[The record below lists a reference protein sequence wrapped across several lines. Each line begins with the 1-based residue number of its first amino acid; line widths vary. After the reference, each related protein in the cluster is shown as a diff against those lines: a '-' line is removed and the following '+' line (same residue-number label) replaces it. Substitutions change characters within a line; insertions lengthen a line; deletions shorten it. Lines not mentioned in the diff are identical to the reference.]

1 MKRFRSAVALV
12 VAAAVFATSVVPV
25 ADAVA
30 ASPAGARVAAAAP
43 PSSGNARPPAGP
55 PAPRAVVDALALDP
69 ATEDRILALDPL
81 HVSEKDIRDT
91 LAGAPAPRIILSHG
105 GVFPVFLI
113 MWSFGKFLNK
123 MGYPEASIRD
133 PASGEWSYTPYDTT
147 DRLAGLIAWAYE
159 HEGMRPMMI
168 GHSQGGLFVVKIL
181 KRLAGQFGD
190 SARVYDPIRGSYQDR
205 TTIVDPLTGK
215 ERPVV
220 GLSMAYGSAVG
231 AGGIALALPA
241 WWEPLATLRKIPDTV
256 DDFTGFFIDAD
267 LIALSFTGN
276 PLDVQYEPTG
286 TANVR
291 NFRLPVT
298 YNHITVPITEDL
310 ASDEGARAWIDA
322 YVPGKEQDTSGLSLN
337 AQLHVLWAA
346 DVWYSIKKWWV
357 LELQRLIRA
366 RRGEAVPDAKAAVAP
381 EPRPVVAPSPQPAA
395 VPPQAPPPTAP
406 PEPKP
411 AG

>member
-133 PASGEWSYTPYDTT
+133 PASGEW
-147 DRLAGLIAWAYE
+147 
-159 HEGMRPMMI
+159 
-168 GHSQGGLFVVKIL
+168 
-181 KRLAGQFGD
+181 
-190 SARVYDPIRGSYQDR
+190 
-205 TTIVDPLTGK
+205 
-215 ERPVV
+215 
-220 GLSMAYGSAVG
+220 
-231 AGGIALALPA
+231 
-241 WWEPLATLRKIPDTV
+241 
-256 DDFTGFFIDAD
+256 
-267 LIALSFTGN
+267 
-276 PLDVQYEPTG
+276 
-286 TANVR
+286 
-291 NFRLPVT
+291 
-298 YNHITVPITEDL
+298 
-310 ASDEGARAWIDA
+310 
-322 YVPGKEQDTSGLSLN
+322 
-337 AQLHVLWAA
+337 
-346 DVWYSIKKWWV
+346 
-357 LELQRLIRA
+357 
-366 RRGEAVPDAKAAVAP
+366 
-381 EPRPVVAPSPQPAA
+381 
-395 VPPQAPPPTAP
+395 
-406 PEPKP
+406 
-411 AG
+411 